1 MIQDIYPHIYHN
13 EYNPAKPKEK
23 DGVFVFSGNRILLQT
38 MPENKDQAGNED
50 LAVPSASLFREEELQ
65 YLFRIDRTSYFL
77 YMGQTDSD
85 SDGKKDAFRLEGYDY
100 YSTRL
105 LRKLMPKDLCFA
117 GMTAWHLFTWY
128 RDHRFCG
135 RCGGKTVPGSRE
147 RALVCPVCGNRIY
160 PVIAPAVIVGVI
172 SNDRILITRYRDRP
186 YRGVAL
192 IAGFCEIGE
201 TVEETVAREVM
212 EEAGLKVK
220 NLRYYKS
227 QPWGF
232 ANNLLMGY
240 YCELEGDETVHLD
253 DQELAVAE
261 WVTQAEIGQ
270 EQADLSLT
278 ADMIMNFKKYG
289 EDVLLSEDF
298 LYASGRRRTG
308 ADSCKSSACAGQA
321 NSQDLPGISAGQVNS
336 PDLPGIPA
344 GQATS
349 PDLSGDPKG
358 KGDLP
363 ALIRRIWRRHIP
375 GLSTRRKGESAVLI
389 PLVRKDGDYHI
400 LFEKRAADLAV
411 QPGEICFPGGGME
424 AGELPVDTAVRETME
439 ELKIEESQIEILA
452 ALDPIMGP
460 SGASVWPFAAL
471 IHDYD
476 GTWSPEE
483 VDHVF
488 TLPFQALAGQEPDVF
503 SSRLST
509 IPGEDFPY
517 DLIPGGKNYGWRVK
531 QNPVYF
537 YKGWP
542 EVIWGLTAKI
552 LYEFLAIY
560 QRNQLRP

>member
-13 EYNPAKPKEK
+13 EYIPTKPGEK
-23 DGVFVFSGNRILLQT
+23 DGVFVFYQGRVMLET
-38 MPENKDQAGNED
+38 
-50 LAVPSASLFREEELQ
+50 LADEEGESDIERLAIPSASLFAEDDLQ

-77 YMGQTDSD
+77 YMGHMTSGGIGDE
-85 SDGKKDAFRLEGYDY
+85 GHLHLEGFDY

-105 LRKLMPKDLCFA
+105 FRKLMPKDLCFA

-135 RCGGKTVPGSRE
+135 RCGAKTRPGSGE
-147 RALVCPVCGNRIY
+147 RVLICPACGNQIY
-160 PVIAPAVIVGVI
+160 PVIAPAVIVAVVCR
-172 SNDRILITRYRDRP
+172 NRILLTRYRDRP

-212 EEAGLKVK
+212 EEAGLRVK

-232 ANNLLMGY
+232 ADNLLMGY

-261 WVTQAEIGQ
+261 WVSREEIGQ

-278 ADMIMNFKKYG
+278 ADMIMHFKEYG
-289 EDVLLSEDF
+289 EDVLLSED
-298 LYASGRRRTG
+298 LLLATGRRRALWDDSKRSGYSDGPQNSADGNGLADAAKSG
-308 ADSCKSSACAGQA
+308 AR
-321 NSQDLPGISAGQVNS
+321 NN
-336 PDLPGIPA
+336 PA
-344 GQATS
+344 RVGKR
-349 PDLSGDPKG
+349 SGG
-358 KGDLP
+358 EDLP
-363 ALIRRIWRRHIP
+363 ARIRRLWRQHIP
-375 GLSTRRKGESAVLI
+375 GLTTRRKGESAVLI
-389 PLVRKDGDYHI
+389 PLIEKGGEYHI
-400 LFEKRAADLAV
+400 LFEKRACDLSV

-424 AGELPVDTAVRETME
+424 AGEFPVDTAVRETVE
-439 ELKIEESQIEILA
+439 ELKIEEGQIEILA

-471 IHDYD
+471 VHDYE
-476 GTWSPEE
+476 GTWSSDE

-488 TLPFQALAGQEPDVF
+488 ALPFENLAGQEPEHYAT
-503 SSRLST
+503 RLDT
-509 IPGEDFPY
+509 VPGKDFPY
-517 DLIPGGKNYGWRVK
+517 ELIPGGKNYGWRVK

-537 YKGWP
+537 YRGWP
-542 EVIWGLTAKI
+542 ETIWGLTAKI
-552 LYEFLAIY
+552 LYEFLSACKN
-560 QRNQLRP
+560 RE

>member
-13 EYNPAKPKEK
+13 EYTPGELKES
-23 DGVFVFSGNRILLQT
+23 DGVFVFSGNRILLKA
-38 MPENKDQAGNED
+38 MPDDQDGAGNED
-50 LAVPSASLFREEELQ
+50 LAVPSASLFKEEELQ
-65 YLFRIDRTSYFL
+65 YLFRIDRTSYYL
-77 YMGQTDSD
+77 YMGQDDSD
-85 SDGKKDAFRLEGYDY
+85 SDGKKAALLLEGYDY

-135 RCGGKTVPGSRE
+135 RCGEKTMPGSRE
-147 RALVCPVCGNRIY
+147 RVLVCPACGNQIY

-172 SNDRILITRYRDRP
+172 SRDRILITRYRDRP

-278 ADMIMNFKKYG
+278 ADMIMNFKEYG

-298 LYASGRRRTG
+298 LFAAGRRRMSRSD
-308 ADSCKSSACAGQA
+308 ACESPASDKQAKS
-321 NSQDLPGISAGQVNS
+321 
-336 PDLPGIPA
+336 PGIP
-344 GQATS
+344 
-349 PDLSGDPKG
+349 
-358 KGDLP
+358 GDLKEKSDLP
-363 ALIRRIWRRHIP
+363 NLIRRVWRRHIP

-389 PLVRKDGDYHI
+389 PLIRKDGDYHI

-439 ELKIEESQIEILA
+439 ELKLEESQIEILA

-476 GTWSPEE
+476 GTWSPDE

-488 TLPFQALAGQEPDVF
+488 SLPFQALAGQEPDVF

-509 IPGEDFPY
+509 VPGEDFPY

-537 YKGWP
+537 YRGWP

-560 QRNQLRP
+560 RRSQLRP